1 MKTKPLIVLL
11 AVVVFGLTLILTS
24 SPAFAQNQ
32 RGAIVVINDWDESVD
47 LTVLMER
54 HDEMITKHWEIA
66 PRVRTYLLDESG
78 ERKVRAS
85 ARDRIK
91 IKSYARPV
99 AIGDV
104 GGSGMANGLFECAP
118 FTKHRVGATDTTA
131 DGAADFRRIELRG
144 GKPAACAPDTGR
156 NRCQAEQV
164 RAAYH
169 HDARQP
175 RLGAFQPSPGIFDR
189 RPPTGLEHALPPD
202 KQWQMFL
209 TM

>member
-24 SPAFAQNQ
+24 SPAFAQSQ

-104 GGSGMANGLFECAP
+104 GRFRDGEWLV
-118 FTKHRVGATDTTA
+118 RVRTIYEAQG
-131 DGAADFRRIELRG
+131 GRG
-144 GKPAACAPDTGR
+144 G
-156 NRCQAEQV
+156 
-164 RAAYH
+164 H
-169 HDARQP
+169 
-175 RLGAFQPSPGIFDR
+175 R
-189 RPPTGLEHALPPD
+189 R
-202 KQWQMFL
+202 
-209 TM
+209 